1 MTRQLPS
8 LTGPQW
14 IQGQSPRLSP
24 LWLQGPSCLPF
35 SLSWQSFTMSRAL
48 YPGIRLLRCLRHP
61 SHTLAF
67 SRPLTRQGGIG
78 LPKFHG
84 VQRIEIP
91 VAACCRPGAVGITYR
106 DRPEPRYQ
114 APSLLGQVYQPLS
127 PVGIHGPLT
136 QVPLVSIGI
145 RSGRSTCLWLL
156 VAELLSLGFPPSR
169 VPLVNAGQVDLTPLF
184 MCSSLCEQS
193 IRHVKW
199 RGGIHAG
206 DSRLYVTVD
215 FVAQSRPGKSLRCS
229 HTRSPASRLT
239 DSLPSPPSKDGC
251 GSIRGVD
258 RDDRLHVQHIAALTA
273 IAYVPTWRGN
283 TIRSSHQN

>member
-14 IQGQSPRLSP
+14 IQGQSPHLIP

-35 SLSWQSFTMSRAL
+35 SLSWQSFTMSRSL
-48 YPGIRLLRCLRHP
+48 QTGVRLLRCLRHP
-61 SHTLAF
+61 SHTLTF
-67 SRPLTRQGGIG
+67 SRPLTRHSGVG

-84 VQRIEIP
+84 VRRIEIP
-91 VAACCRPGAVGITYR
+91 VAACCRPSAIGITYR
-106 DRPEPRYQ
+106 DRTESRYQ

-127 PVGIHGPLT
+127 PVILHGPLT

-145 RSGRSTCLWLL
+145 RSGRSTCVWLR

-169 VPLVNAGQVDLTPLF
+169 VSLVNAGQVDLTPLF

-199 RGGIHAG
+199 RGALKRWGF
-206 DSRLYVTVD
+206 TE
-215 FVAQSRPGKSLRCS
+215 
-229 HTRSPASRLT
+229 ASIQ
-239 DSLPSPPSKDGC
+239 LPSP
-251 GSIRGVD
+251 
-258 RDDRLHVQHIAALTA
+258 
-273 IAYVPTWRGN
+273 TWREMRGPARYAYPAPRAMSVGKRVWAAPASPD
-283 TIRSSHQN
+283 TRSATRSRPA

>member
-14 IQGQSPRLSP
+14 IQGQSPRLIP

-35 SLSWQSFTMSRAL
+35 SLSWQSFTMSRTL
-48 YPGIRLLRCLRHP
+48 HSGVRLLRCLRHP

-67 SRPLTRQGGIG
+67 SRPLTRQGGVG

-84 VQRIEIP
+84 VRRIEIP
-91 VAACCRPGAVGITYR
+91 VAACCGPGALGTTPESR
-106 DRPEPRYQ
+106 STFRPRTIPFGSGVSANFTCR
-114 APSLLGQVYQPLS
+114 SFT
-127 PVGIHGPLT
+127 IRNT
-136 QVPLVSIGI
+136 QVPYVSIGI
-145 RSGRSTCLWLL
+145 RSGRSTPLWLG

-199 RGGIHAG
+199 RGGMNAG
-206 DSRLYVTVD
+206 
-215 FVAQSRPGKSLRCS
+215 
-229 HTRSPASRLT
+229 ASR
-239 DSLPSPPSKDGC
+239 
-251 GSIRGVD
+251 RF
-258 RDDRLHVQHIAALTA
+258 
-273 IAYVPTWRGN
+273 W
-283 TIRSSHQN
+283 